1 MYKRLMLL
9 PLLGLICGCSGQPA
23 SLSSAPGQGLQ
34 DAAVSASDSADSAVP
49 AASAPKLKISWTM
62 HQNLPVAEDAVIVR
76 ELEQKF
82 KVDLEFWNLPNNKYE
97 SLLDLK
103 LVQGS
108 IPDLFRV
115 RQTQDLLKYQ
125 QQGVLAPIPED
136 MLNTY
141 APNILKAIREN
152 APAYQ
157 QYGRINGAYYGIPV
171 INPTNIYRVPVV
183 YRQDWL
189 DKLGL
194 KVPDTLADFEKFI
207 YAATN
212 EDPDG
217 NGIRDTYG
225 LSQEGMNV
233 VFGAFGQ
240 MVFTDQLYFSRK
252 DQGLVIGALEPD
264 MQEALR
270 YLRKWYRDGVIDP
283 EFITG
288 ENSGGYKHLSHAF
301 INGRIGMT
309 SMGNY
314 YHWTQAGD
322 YTDWR
327 LDDQKAARLVPVE
340 ATFNVKELTA
350 KHPQAK
356 IAFGRPFSGPDGR
369 RGSKAYDMLMSFTAI
384 GADATQEPGKLEK
397 ILQLLDYVS
406 ANPDPDEA
414 ASLQY
419 GIQGTHWDWAGTDK
433 KDIILLPPY
442 NHKFSYQNTIGA
454 GIGMTLPI
462 LPAGRSEQWAATLG
476 LDHDG
481 IYNALE
487 VATPSL
493 IRNSP
498 GLINLRDQAYIAFI
512 TGERPLE
519 EFGEFVEEF
528 LAAGGAEVLAEANES
543 YKKLDPHQKGGQE
556 ARP

>member
-1 MYKRLMLL
+1 MYKRFSVLL
-9 PLLGLICGCSGQPA
+9 LLGLISGCSGQPA
-23 SLSSAPGQGLQ
+23 SLSPSALGQETP
-34 DAAVSASDSADSAVP
+34 DTSTSASDAAVP
-49 AASAPKLKISWTM
+49 AASAPKLTISWTM
-62 HQNLPVAEDAVIVR
+62 HQNLPVAEDAVMVQK
-76 ELEQKF
+76 LEQKF
-82 KVDLEFWNLPNNKYE
+82 GVDLEIWNLPNNKYE

-136 MLNTY
+136 LLNTY
-141 APNILKAIREN
+141 APHIMQAIREH

-157 QYGRINGAYYGIPV
+157 NIGRINGQYYGIPV

-194 KVPDTLADFEKFI
+194 AVPDTLADFEKVI
-207 YAATN
+207 YAIAN
-212 EDPDG
+212 GDPDG

-225 LSQEGMNV
+225 LSLEGMNV

-264 MQEALR
+264 MQEALG

-301 INGRIGMT
+301 ISGRIGMT

-314 YHWTQAGD
+314 YHWTQDGD
-322 YTDWR
+322 YLDWS
-327 LDDQKAARLVPVE
+327 LDDRKQVRLVPVQ

-350 KHPQAK
+350 KQTQARVV
-356 IAFGRPFSGPDGR
+356 FGRPFSGPDGK

-384 GADATQEPGKLEK
+384 GADAVREPGKLSTL
-397 ILQLLDYVS
+397 LQMLDYVS
-406 ANPDPDEA
+406 ANPDPEEA

-419 GIQGTHWDWAGTDK
+419 GIRGTHWDWTGANK
-433 KDIILLPPY
+433 RDIVLLPPY
-442 NHKFSYQNTIGA
+442 NRMFSYQNTIGA

-493 IRNSP
+493 IRNGP
-498 GLINLRDQAYIAFI
+498 GLIRLRDQAYIAFI

-528 LAAGGAEVLAEANES
+528 LAAGGAEVLEEVNASNKE
-543 YKKLDPHQKGGQE
+543 LDPQVKT
-556 ARP
+556 APSF

>member
-1 MYKRLMLL
+1 MYTRFAFLL
-9 PLLGLICGCSGQPA
+9 LLILISGCSG
-23 SLSSAPGQGLQ
+23 SSALPSVSGQETQ
-34 DAAVSASDSADSAVP
+34 NTSAS
-49 AASAPKLKISWTM
+49 ASASASAAPDPAPEFTISWTM
-62 HQNLPVAEDAVIVR
+62 HQNLPVAEDAVMVQK
-76 ELEQKF
+76 LEQKF
-82 KVDLEFWNLPNNKYE
+82 GVDLEIWNLPNNKYE

-125 QQGVLAPIPED
+125 EQGVLAPIPED
-136 MLNTY
+136 LLNTY
-141 APNILKAIREN
+141 APHILQAIREH

-157 QYGRINGAYYGIPV
+157 DIGRINGKYYGIPV

-194 KVPDTLADFEKFI
+194 AVPETLADFEKVI
-207 YAATN
+207 YAIAN
-212 EDPDG
+212 GDPDG

-225 LSQEGMNV
+225 LSLEGMNV

-252 DQGLVIGALEPD
+252 GQGLVIGALEPD

-270 YLRKWYRDGVIDP
+270 YLRKWYKDGVIDP

-301 INGRIGMT
+301 ISGRIGMT

-314 YHWTQAGD
+314 YHWIQDGD
-322 YTDWR
+322 YLEWS
-327 LDDQKAARLVPVE
+327 LDSEKKARLTPVG

-350 KHPQAK
+350 KQPQARVV
-356 IAFGRPFSGPDGR
+356 FGRPFSGPDGR

-384 GADATQEPGKLEK
+384 GADAAREPGKLETL
-397 ILQLLDYVS
+397 LQMLDYVS
-406 ANPDPDEA
+406 ANPDPEEA

-419 GIQGTHWDWAGTDK
+419 GIRGTHWDWAAADK
-433 KDIILLPPY
+433 QDMILLPPY
-442 NHKFSYQNTIGA
+442 NGIFSYQNTIGA
-454 GIGMTLPI
+454 NIGMTLPV
-462 LPAGRSEQWAATLG
+462 LPADRREQWAATLG
-476 LDHDG
+476 LEHDG

-487 VATPSL
+487 VATPAL

-498 GLINLRDQAYIAFI
+498 GLIRLRDQAYISFI
-512 TGERPLE
+512 TGERPIE
-519 EFGEFVEEF
+519 EFGDFVEEF
-528 LAAGGAEVLAEANES
+528 MAAGGEEVLKEANAS
-543 YKKLDPHQKGGQE
+543 FQALAQAPQ
-556 ARP
+556 R